1 MGSVRVLDRKLVRGV
16 FACWLLVASLLPAL
30 AQAQDHT
37 DMWWTPAESGWG
49 VNVVQAGNNL
59 WLTFFVYGS
68 DRKPTWYSAYLA
80 WDGARYSGTL
90 YATQGSYFAG
100 PWNPAEHPEAT
111 VAGSASFIPSSI
123 NAFEATLTYTV
134 NGAGTVVKAIE
145 RQYLGAISLAGS
157 YVAAQSGRYTSC
169 SNASDNL
176 SYTDTGPLTVT
187 QTATTLTLTFA
198 YDSGADCTF
207 RGTWE
212 RRGQLFRA
220 PGSSYQCSGSLAVN
234 TTAALYE
241 IKQTAQGMEG
251 RYSATLA
258 NGCKEDAWFSAV
270 LR

>member
-1 MGSVRVLDRKLVRGV
+1 M
-16 FACWLLVASLLPAL
+16 
-30 AQAQDHT
+30 
-37 DMWWTPAESGWG
+37 
-49 VNVVQAGNNL
+49 
-59 WLTFFVYGS
+59 
-68 DRKPTWYSAYLA
+68 
-80 WDGARYSGTL
+80 
-90 YATQGSYFAG
+90 
-100 PWNPAEHPEAT
+100 
-111 VAGSASFIPSSI
+111 
-123 NAFEATLTYTV
+123 
-134 NGAGTVVKAIE
+134 GTVVKAIE

-169 SNASDNL
+169 SNASDNF

-207 RGTWE
+207 RGSWE

-234 TTAALYE
+234 ATAALYE

-258 NGCKEDAWFSAV
+258 NGCREDAWFSAV